1 MQRNLLLLFLVALY
15 TIIYGQSKREKEID
29 SIFNTIKSG
38 NRNPYVKKETG
49 KILEVCEELY
59 HMSKEIN
66 YVDGQ
71 IDALIYMAEIY
82 ANTGNTKMSL
92 AKADEAISLVSRD
105 KKYIMDYS
113 TLLMSKGTSLSKLGY
128 FERAFLAF
136 QEAIN
141 VADQAPAKYNNQK
154 HYNKALTYFLIRF
167 YHEYDEENPLS
178 KKELEFYVRNAY
190 KEALQI
196 SPDYPQKAYIM
207 TKSLQGLIS
216 AYTEWGELD
225 KAEKHIAEGDKI
237 NENKISTWNLTR
249 NLLLGDIEMKRK
261 NFTKAVEHYEIALK
275 LTKAYK
281 LVYDQKLIYSLLAEC
296 YHELQDYKNESH
308 YLAHNKRLNDSLSK
322 IEKQANNY
330 ILKDEIKKKTTQK
343 EQENNTI
350 IYYASAVA
358 FISFITSYF
367 VYKQS
372 KKSKTQLSALNEN
385 AQTDHEHNDDHKK
398 LNQLIELA
406 ENNNSAFYLKFQEM
420 FQDFNQTLLNTNQ
433 KLTQSDL
440 EYCAMMKLNF
450 DTKKI
455 AIIKKSSV
463 GAVESKK
470 HRIRK
475 KLNITSDENIYIWL
489 MDK

>member
-1 MQRNLLLLFLVALY
+1 MQRNLLLFLIVLHS
-15 TIIYGQSKREKEID
+15 IIYGQSKKEKEID
-29 SIFNTIKSG
+29 SIFNTIKSVTK
-38 NRNPYVKKETG
+38 NPYVKKETS
-49 KILEVCEELY
+49 KALEVSEELL

-66 YVDGQ
+66 YIDGQ
-71 IDALIYMAEIY
+71 IDALTYMAEIY

-92 AKADEAISLVSRD
+92 VKADEAIALASRN
-105 KKYIMDYS
+105 KRYIMDYS
-113 TLLMSKGTSLSKLGY
+113 TLLMARGSALSKLGY
-128 FERAFLAF
+128 FERALQAL

-141 VADQAPAKYNNQK
+141 IADEAPAKYNNQK
-154 HYNKALTYFLIRF
+154 HYNKALTYFLIKF
-167 YHEYDEENPLS
+167 VHELNQEDPLS
-178 KKELEFYVRNAY
+178 KKELEFYVQSAY

-196 SPDYPQKAYIM
+196 TPDYPQKSYIM

-216 AYTEWGELD
+216 AYTDWGEFE
-225 KAEKHIAEGDKI
+225 KAEKYIAEGDKI
-237 NENKISTWNLTR
+237 NKNTVSTWELTR
-249 NLLLGDIEMKRK
+249 NVLLGEIETKRK

-281 LVYDQKLIYSLLAEC
+281 LVYDQKLIYTLLAES

-308 YLAHNKRLNDSLSK
+308 YLAHNKRLSDSLSK
-322 IEKQANNY
+322 VEKQASNY
-330 ILKDEIKKKTTQK
+330 ILKDELKKKTKQK
-343 EQENNTI
+343 ELENNTT
-350 IYYASAVA
+350 IYYFSALIFVLL
-358 FISFITSYF
+358 ITVYF

-372 KKSKTQLSALNEN
+372 KKSKTQFLILNGKTEI
-385 AQTDHEHNDDHKK
+385 DNDDNEDHKK
-398 LNQLIELA
+398 LNLLIEMA
-406 ENNNSAFYLKFQEM
+406 ESNNSTFYLKFQEL
-420 FQDFNQTLLNTNQ
+420 FPDFNQTLLNINQ

-455 AIIKKSSV
+455 ATIKKNSV

-475 KLNITSDENIYIWL
+475 KLNITSEENIYIWL

>member
-1 MQRNLLLLFLVALY
+1 MQRNLLLLFLVALF
-15 TIIYGQSKREKEID
+15 TIMYGQSKKEKEID

-38 NRNPYVKKETG
+38 TKNPYVKNETN
-49 KILEVCEELY
+49 KALEICEEVY

-66 YVDGQ
+66 YVNGQ
-71 IDALIYMAEIY
+71 IDALSYMAEIY

-92 AKADEAISLVSRD
+92 VKADEAIILASRD

-113 TLLMSKGTSLSKLGY
+113 TLLIVKGTSLSKLGY
-128 FERAFLAF
+128 FERALQVY

-141 VADQAPAKYNNQK
+141 VADKAPAKYNNQK
-154 HYNKALTYFLIRF
+154 HYNKALTYFLIILS
-167 YHEYDEENPLS
+167 HERDQEDPLS
-178 KKELEFYVRNAY
+178 KKELEFYVQSAY

-196 SPDYPQKAYIM
+196 TSDYPQKAYIM

-216 AYTEWGELD
+216 AYTDWGEFD

-237 NENKISTWNLTR
+237 NKNTISTWDLTR
-249 NLLLGDIEMKRK
+249 NVLQGSIETKRK

-281 LVYDQKLIYSLLAEC
+281 LVYDQKLLYALLAEN
-296 YHELQDYKNESH
+296 YHELHDYKNESH
-308 YLAHNKRLNDSLSK
+308 YLAHNKRLSDSLSK
-322 IEKQANNY
+322 VEKQASNY
-330 ILKDEIKKKTTQK
+330 ILKDEVKKKTKQK
-343 EQENNTI
+343 ELETNTI
-350 IYYASAVA
+350 IYYSSALV
-358 FISFITSYF
+358 FILFITGYF

-372 KKSKTQLSALNEN
+372 KKSKTQFSVLNEK
-385 AQTDHEHNDDHKK
+385 AEIDIEDNDDHKR
-398 LNQLIELA
+398 LNQLIEIA
-406 ENNNSAFYLKFQEM
+406 ESNNSTFYLKFQEV
-420 FQDFNQTLLNTNQ
+420 FPDFNQALLNINQ

-455 AIIKKSSV
+455 ATIKKNSV

-475 KLNITSDENIYIWL
+475 KLNITSEENIYIWL
-489 MDK
+489 IDK

>member
-1 MQRNLLLLFLVALY
+1 MQRNLLLLFLVTLF
-15 TIIYGQSKREKEID
+15 TITHGQSKREKEID
-29 SIFNTIKSG
+29 SIFNTIKSETK
-38 NRNPYVKKETG
+38 NPYAKRETG
-49 KILEVCEELY
+49 KALELSEEVY

-66 YVDGQ
+66 YVGGQ
-71 IDALIYMAEIY
+71 IDALTYMTEIY
-82 ANTGNTKMSL
+82 ANIGNTKMSL
-92 AKADEAISLVSRD
+92 TKADEAISLVSRD
-105 KKYIMDYS
+105 KKYIMEYS
-113 TLLMSKGTSLSKLGY
+113 TLLIAKGSSLSKLGY
-128 FERAFLAF
+128 FERALQVF

-141 VADQAPAKYNNQK
+141 VADQAPAKYNNRK
-154 HYNKALTYFLIRF
+154 HYNKALAYFLIKLS
-167 YHEYDEENPLS
+167 HERDQEDPLS
-178 KKELEFYVRNAY
+178 KKELEFYVQSAY

-196 SPDYPQKAYIM
+196 TSDHPQKAYIM

-216 AYTEWGELD
+216 AYIDWEELD

-237 NENKISTWNLTR
+237 NENTISTWNLTR
-249 NLLLGDIEMKRK
+249 NVLLGDIETKRK

-281 LVYDQKLIYSLLAEC
+281 LVYDQKLIYSLLAES

-308 YLAHNKRLNDSLSK
+308 YLAHNKRLSDSLSK
-322 IEKQANNY
+322 VEKQASNY
-330 ILKDEIKKKTTQK
+330 ILKDELKKKATQK
-343 EQENNTI
+343 ELENNTI
-350 IYYASAVA
+350 VYYSLAMALVL
-358 FISFITSYF
+358 FITGYF

-372 KKSKTQLSALNEN
+372 KQNKTQLSVLNEKTEIDN
-385 AQTDHEHNDDHKK
+385 EDTDDHKK
-398 LNQLIELA
+398 LNQLIEMA
-406 ENNNSAFYLKFQEM
+406 ESNNSAFYLKFQEV
-420 FQDFNQTLLNTNQ
+420 FPDFNQTLLNRNQ

-455 AIIKKSSV
+455 AIIKKNSV

-489 MDK
+489 MNK

>member
-1 MQRNLLLLFLVALY
+1 MQRNLLLFLIVLHS
-15 TIIYGQSKREKEID
+15 IIYGQSKKEKEID
-29 SIFNTIKSG
+29 SIFNTIKSETK
-38 NRNPYVKKETG
+38 NPYLKKETG
-49 KILEVCEELY
+49 KALEICEEVY

-66 YVDGQ
+66 YVGGQ
-71 IDALIYMAEIY
+71 IDALTYMAEIY

-92 AKADEAISLVSRD
+92 TKAEEAIALTSRD

-113 TLLMSKGTSLSKLGY
+113 TLLMARGSALSKLGY
-128 FERAFLAF
+128 FERALQAL

-141 VADQAPAKYNNQK
+141 IADKAPAKYNNQK
-154 HYNKALTYFLIRF
+154 HYNKALTYFLIKF
-167 YHEYDEENPLS
+167 VHERDQEDPLS
-178 KKELEFYVRNAY
+178 KKELEYYVHSAY

-196 SPDYPQKAYIM
+196 TPDYPQKSYIM

-216 AYTEWGELD
+216 AYTDWGELE
-225 KAEKHIAEGDKI
+225 KAEKYITEGDKI
-237 NENKISTWNLTR
+237 NKNTVSTWKLTR
-249 NLLLGDIEMKRK
+249 NVLLGEIETKRK
-261 NFTKAVEHYEIALK
+261 NYTKAVEHYEIALK

-281 LVYDQKLIYSLLAEC
+281 LVYDQKLIYTLLAES

-308 YLAHNKRLNDSLSK
+308 YLAHNKRLSDSLSK
-322 IEKQANNY
+322 IEKQASNY
-330 ILKDEIKKKTTQK
+330 ILKDELKKKAKQK
-343 EQENNTI
+343 ELENNAT
-350 IYYASAVA
+350 IYYFSALIFVLL
-358 FISFITSYF
+358 ITVYF

-372 KKSKTQLSALNEN
+372 KKSKTQFPVLNGKTEIDN
-385 AQTDHEHNDDHKK
+385 EDSEDHKK
-398 LNQLIELA
+398 LNLLIEMA
-406 ENNNSAFYLKFQEM
+406 ESNNSTFYLKFQEL
-420 FQDFNQTLLNTNQ
+420 FPDFNQTLLNINQ

-455 AIIKKSSV
+455 ATIKKNSV

-475 KLNITSDENIYIWL
+475 KLNITSEENIYIWL